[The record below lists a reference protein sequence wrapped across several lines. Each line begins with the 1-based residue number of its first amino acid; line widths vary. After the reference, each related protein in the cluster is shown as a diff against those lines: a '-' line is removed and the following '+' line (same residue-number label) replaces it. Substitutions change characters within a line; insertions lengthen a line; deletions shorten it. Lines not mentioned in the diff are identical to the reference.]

1 MAENNNITK
10 RRYNTPGVVNGSLA
24 HELEFDSRE
33 LERRLERSGQLDF
46 DQQYKQ
52 RKETQAEQI
61 ARQRAKAKA
70 AIRPAQKASPVL
82 VMGFACVAALLMGLL
97 MCYVQ
102 INAVS
107 NSIVDMKSEI
117 SQLEIEQVTLLTRY
131 EQAFDLA
138 SVKESAQAAGM
149 SQPSDSQIYY
159 IDLPG
164 QDRAVAYSAQKVG
177 FLADVKEG
185 LSQRFLATMEYFR

>member
-1 MAENNNITK
+1 MADNQNITK
-10 RRYNTPGVVNGSLA
+10 RRYNTPGVINGSLA
-24 HELEFDSRE
+24 RELEFDSRE
-33 LERRLERSGQLDF
+33 LERRLERSGRLDF

-70 AIRPAQKASPVL
+70 AVRPAQKASPVM
-82 VMGFACVAALLMGLL
+82 VAGFACVAVLLMGLL

-102 INAVS
+102 INAIS
-107 NSIVDMKSEI
+107 NSIVEMKSEI
-117 SQLEIEQVTLLTRY
+117 SQLEIERVTLLTRY

-164 QDRAVAYSAQKVG
+164 QDRAVAYSVQKTG
-177 FLADVKEG
+177 FLTDVKEG

>member
-24 HELEFDSRE
+24 RELEFDGRE

-52 RKETQAEQI
+52 RKESQAEQI

-70 AIRPAQKASPVL
+70 AVRPAQKASPVL

>member
-24 HELEFDSRE
+24 RELEFDGRE

-52 RKETQAEQI
+52 RKESQAEQI

>member
-1 MAENNNITK
+1 MANDQNTTK
-10 RRYNTPGVVNGSLA
+10 RRYNTPGVVNGNLA
-24 HELEFDSRE
+24 RELEFDSRE

-46 DQQYKQ
+46 DQQYKY

-61 ARQRAKAKA
+61 ARQRAKTKA
-70 AIRPAQKASPVL
+70 AVRPAQKASPVL
-82 VMGFACVAALLMGLL
+82 VAGFACVAALLMGLL

-102 INAVS
+102 INAIS
-107 NSIVDMKSEI
+107 NSIVEMKSEI

-138 SVKESAQAAGM
+138 SVKESAQSAGM

-164 QDRAVAYSAQKVG
+164 QDRAVAYTTEKTS
-177 FLADVKEG
+177 FLSSVTEG
-185 LSQRFLATMEYFR
+185 LSQRFLAAVEYFR

>member
-1 MAENNNITK
+1 MADNRNITK
-10 RRYNTPGVVNGSLA
+10 RRYNTPGVVNGNLA
-24 HELEFDSRE
+24 RELEFDSRE

-46 DQQYKQ
+46 DQQYKY

-61 ARQRAKAKA
+61 ARQRAKTKA

-82 VMGFACVAALLMGLL
+82 VVGFACVAALLMGLL

-102 INAVS
+102 INAIS
-107 NSIVDMKSEI
+107 NSIVEMKGQI
-117 SQLEIEQVTLLTRY
+117 SQLEIEQVTLLTQY

-138 SVKESAQAAGM
+138 SVKDAAQAAGM

-164 QDRAVAYSAQKVG
+164 QDQAVAYIAEKTG
-177 FLADVKEG
+177 FLSGVISG
-185 LSQRFLATMEYFR
+185 LGQRFCAVLEYFR

>member
-1 MAENNNITK
+1 MANDQNTTK
-10 RRYNTPGVVNGSLA
+10 RRYNTPGVVNGNLA
-24 HELEFDSRE
+24 RELEFDSRE

-46 DQQYKQ
+46 DQQYKY

-61 ARQRAKAKA
+61 ARQRAKTKA
-70 AIRPAQKASPVL
+70 AVRPAQKASPVL
-82 VMGFACVAALLMGLL
+82 VAGFACVAALLMGLL

-102 INAVS
+102 INAIS
-107 NSIVDMKSEI
+107 NSIVEMKSEI

-138 SVKESAQAAGM
+138 SVKESAQSAGM

-164 QDRAVAYSAQKVG
+164 QDQVTVRAAAEQGTVKGVLSAAEQRMDEL
-177 FLADVKEG
+177 LA
-185 LSQRFLATMEYFR
+185 YFR

>member
-24 HELEFDSRE
+24 RELEFDGRE

-138 SVKESAQAAGM
+138 SVKETALAAGM